1 MSKET
6 KKTQTRAPRKRA
18 SSKKKAPK
26 SSNGWGKRLL
36 SLVLKCALV
45 VVAALVMWGIYLDGK
60 IQERFDGQ
68 IWQLPAVVY
77 GRILHLAPGEPVT
90 IDTLKRELDLLNYKR
105 VRDPSRPGEYSASK
119 TRVEIIRRPF
129 EFEDGPE
136 SAQRVMITFDESG
149 VQSLKQL
156 DSGKQLGYLRIE
168 PKLLGMMESD
178 SDEQRIFLPRERF
191 PEFLVDALI
200 TTEDRDFYHH
210 DGVSPL
216 AIARALVVNLKAGR
230 TVQGGSTLTQQLAK
244 NLFLTRERT
253 LWRKAQEAYMALLLD
268 YRYSKDR
275 ILEAYLNEV
284 YLGQAGGQAVYGFP
298 LGARLYFGRP
308 IEELTIDQLALMVGV
323 VKGPSYYNP
332 WRYPERAM
340 ERRDLI
346 LRMMME
352 NGMITADQYA
362 TAAARKLGIQ
372 KSPSLSSRQ
381 PAYFEQL
388 AKEIKQKVGSDFNPD
403 GGLRVF
409 STLDP
414 LSQSL
419 IDQSVV
425 KKLQVLKKVG
435 GDALEAAVVI
445 ADRQS
450 GEIRAMVGGSRP
462 GFAGFNR
469 ALNGSRQ
476 IGSLSKPPVYLTAL
490 SEPDKYNLATPLEDK
505 PIVLKGDQGS
515 EWKPRNYDRKFRG
528 QVPLMLALAHS
539 YNIPTVNLGLALGLD
554 KVIDTFDDLG
564 VSPDQITRVPSLLL
578 GAFTLTPLEV
588 TQMYQTIG
596 SVGRKA
602 ELTALRAVV
611 TGEGQVLYRN
621 WPKSSQ
627 VVSQQAS
634 WLTLYAMKDVV
645 RSGTARSLN
654 AAFGHIGLAGK
665 TGTTDNNRDSW
676 YVGIDG
682 REVVTIWLGRDDNQS
697 TKLTGSS
704 GALKVYADY
713 IKARQPE
720 PLVLSWPKEVTTVPY
735 QVREGQFVT
744 DCFSKT
750 KLPMWDPKGYWQ
762 KRCEK
767 PDPVGWLKSI
777 FN

>member
-1 MSKET
+1 
-6 KKTQTRAPRKRA
+6 
-18 SSKKKAPK
+18 
-26 SSNGWGKRLL
+26 
-36 SLVLKCALV
+36 
-45 VVAALVMWGIYLDGK
+45 
-60 IQERFDGQ
+60 
-68 IWQLPAVVY
+68 
-77 GRILHLAPGEPVT
+77 
-90 IDTLKRELDLLNYKR
+90 
-105 VRDPSRPGEYSASK
+105 
-119 TRVEIIRRPF
+119 
-129 EFEDGPE
+129 
-136 SAQRVMITFDESG
+136 
-149 VQSLKQL
+149 
-156 DSGKQLGYLRIE
+156 
-168 PKLLGMMESD
+168 
-178 SDEQRIFLPRERF
+178 
-191 PEFLVDALI
+191 
-200 TTEDRDFYHH
+200 
-210 DGVSPL
+210 
-216 AIARALVVNLKAGR
+216 
-230 TVQGGSTLTQQLAK
+230 
-244 NLFLTRERT
+244 
-253 LWRKAQEAYMALLLD
+253 
-268 YRYSKDR
+268 
-275 ILEAYLNEV
+275 
-284 YLGQAGGQAVYGFP
+284 
-298 LGARLYFGRP
+298 
-308 IEELTIDQLALMVGV
+308 
-323 VKGPSYYNP
+323 
-332 WRYPERAM
+332 
-340 ERRDLI
+340 
-346 LRMMME
+346 MMME